1 METLDLSK
9 RRILAIWWLLFWR
22 SLVFGFFAGFA
33 VGFVIGLVLG
43 LLRVSPQTIDAII
56 SISGFCV
63 GLAVTFWVLR
73 SALRKRFRDF
83 RIVLVG
89 LDATQTTTQ
98 KTE

>member
-1 METLDLSK
+1 MELLDCSK
-9 RRILAIWWLLFWR
+9 RRILAIWWLLVWR
-22 SLVFGFFAGFA
+22 SLVFGFLVGFA

-43 LLRVSPQTIDAII
+43 LLRVSSQTIDAIS
-56 SISGFCV
+56 SIAGFCV

-89 LDATQTTTQ
+89 LDLTQAPPH
-98 KTE
+98 KTD